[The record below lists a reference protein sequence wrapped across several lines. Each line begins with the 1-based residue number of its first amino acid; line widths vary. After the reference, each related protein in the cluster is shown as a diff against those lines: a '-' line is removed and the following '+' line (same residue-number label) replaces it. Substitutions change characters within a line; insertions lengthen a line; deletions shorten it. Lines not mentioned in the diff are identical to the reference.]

1 MSSTTDNTQL
11 ADMENL
17 ADMTNN
23 NSYVKQMLIQ
33 NKLGL
38 HARAATKLV
47 QLANQ
52 FDAHIIIKQAEKQ
65 ANADSVMA
73 LLMLESSMGKY
84 IEVHTTGPDAQAAM
98 EAIED
103 LINKKFDEV

>member
-1 MSSTTDNTQL
+1 MTQY
-11 ADMENL
+11 
-17 ADMTNN
+17 TR
-23 NSYVKQMLIQ
+23 QMLIQ

-52 FDAHIIIKQAEKQ
+52 FDADIVIKQGDKQ

-73 LLMLESSMGKY
+73 LLMLESSMGKH
-84 IEVHTTGPDAQAAM
+84 IEVYTDGNDAKQAM
-98 EAIED
+98 DAIEE
-103 LINKKFDEV
+103 LINKKFDEA

>member
-1 MSSTTDNTQL
+1 
-11 ADMENL
+11 
-17 ADMTNN
+17 MTK
-23 NSYVKQMLIQ
+23 YTKQMLIQ

-52 FDAHIIIKQAEKQ
+52 FDANILIEQDDKQ

-73 LLMLESSMGKY
+73 LLMLESSMGKHITVY
-84 IEVHTTGPDAQAAM
+84 TQGVQAKQAM
-98 EAIED
+98 DAIED
-103 LINKKFDEV
+103 LINKKFDET

>member
-1 MSSTTDNTQL
+1 M
-11 ADMENL
+11 AKY
-17 ADMTNN
+17 AR
-23 NSYVKQMLIQ
+23 QMLIQ

-52 FDAHIIIKQAEKQ
+52 FESKIIIQQDDKQ

-73 LLMLESSMGKY
+73 LLMLESSMGKH
-84 IEVHTTGPDAQAAM
+84 ITVHTEGTDAQ
-98 EAIED
+98 EALDSIED
-103 LINKKFDEV
+103 LINKKFDET